1 MWGDDRSY
9 GNLGGEFNLNFR
21 VRKGFLEEMIFGL
34 KDIESMGLVRL
45 KWRRV
50 RARKG

>member
-9 GNLGGEFNLNFR
+9 GNPGGESNLNFR
-21 VRKGFLEEMIFGL
+21 VRKGFLEEMTSGP
-34 KDIESMGLVRL
+34 KDTESMGLARP